1 MQQSDVV
8 IINVKPNSVECPLCG
23 GDITE
28 KNMKKTCLKNIE
40 GHNVCSNCYNG
51 LSETYYEG
59 GIGCIYCG
67 DIKTKKN
74 TEENIAVIGVRP
86 QHNTHIVVIDRGINN
101 WCNNFS
107 ENCCFVFCI
116 VFCLITIVGALF
128 MLGCI
133 TYSVGNTILHKIN
146 GENHTHETKFTI
158 QNCVTGYLGW
168 IIVVYIT
175 FTLWLLID
183 TCFSSCSTYY
193 HEKIR
198 PNIVK
203 KINNYLNCLKKYCIC
218 CNTE

>member
-1 MQQSDVV
+1 MHQNDVV
-8 IINVKPNSVECPLCG
+8 IINVKPMSVECPLCG
-23 GDITE
+23 NDITE

-101 WCNNFS
+101 WFNNYS

-116 VFCLITIVGALF
+116 VFCLVIIAVTLF

-133 TYSVGNTILHKIN
+133 TYSVGNIILHKIN
-146 GENHTHETKFTI
+146 GEHHTHETKFTI
-158 QNCVTGYLGW
+158 RNCVTGYLGW
-168 IIVVYIT
+168 LIVAYIT

-183 TCFSSCSTYY
+183 TCFSSCRSYY
-193 HEKIR
+193 HEKCR
-198 PNIVK
+198 SNIVK
-203 KINNYLNCLKKYCIC
+203 KINNYLNCLEKYCIC